1 LHYSELCDES
11 LKVCNVL
18 RFINTQPY
26 FECLGSLYVQV
37 DGMLEITKET
47 TELCAPENAWIL
59 QVGRSFVSR
68 TRRLTGSTVW
78 CQFSMAIF
86 DLPSGYQTPTGIV
99 KFIMVATEATEDAY
113 ALST

>member
-1 LHYSELCDES
+1 
-11 LKVCNVL
+11 
-18 RFINTQPY
+18 
-26 FECLGSLYVQV
+26 
-37 DGMLEITKET
+37 MLERSKET
-47 TELCAPENAWIL
+47 TELCALENAWIL

-86 DLPSGYQTPTGIV
+86 DLPAGYQTPTGIFKV
-99 KFIMVATEATEDAY
+99 IMVATEATEDAC